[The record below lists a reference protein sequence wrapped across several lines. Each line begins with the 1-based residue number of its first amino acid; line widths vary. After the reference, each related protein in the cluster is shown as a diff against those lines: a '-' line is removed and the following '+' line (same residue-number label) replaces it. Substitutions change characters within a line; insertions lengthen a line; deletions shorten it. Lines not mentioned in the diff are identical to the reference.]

1 MKIAAFL
8 FLNKSVYIMKYL
20 FLLLIFFLSMIYL
33 PAHAQQNKP
42 VSQYPSPMQENVR
55 RHYRIQE
62 KRFSGYNLE
71 IQDLLPKLINVYIPL
86 KAARSRNVD
95 MLIHFLGNKNVVHD
109 AADHYKGKIIAVTI
123 NLGAGSSV
131 YAHPFT
137 DSMLFERLIDTV
149 QAAIKNKLHHTV
161 HFHHLIVSCFSA
173 GYGAVRSILHNP
185 ADFKLVDEVLLLD
198 GLHGDYIPDREV
210 LAQGGKIDTVEY
222 IAFLKFCRLA
232 SEKHGRKRFLFTHS
246 EIFPG
251 TFASTTESAD
261 YLLHTLGIRAHPI
274 LKWGPCGMQQISEAR
289 RNHFEIMGFAGN
301 SAPDHIDHLQ
311 GLWYF
316 LNRVKKL

>member
-1 MKIAAFL
+1 MKSLL
-8 FLNKSVYIMKYL
+8 FTALWA
-20 FLLLIFFLSMIYL
+20 LIFLSAY
-33 PAHAQQNKP
+33 AQQDKLIA
-42 VSQYPSPMQENVR
+42 QYPSPMQENVR
-55 RHYRIQE
+55 RHYRIPQ
-62 KRFSGYNLE
+62 KRFDGYGIE
-71 IQDLLPKLINVYIPL
+71 VQGLLSKPVDIYIPQ
-86 KAARSRNVD
+86 KAARSQSPD
-95 MLIHFLGNKNVVHD
+95 LLIQFLGNKNVVHD